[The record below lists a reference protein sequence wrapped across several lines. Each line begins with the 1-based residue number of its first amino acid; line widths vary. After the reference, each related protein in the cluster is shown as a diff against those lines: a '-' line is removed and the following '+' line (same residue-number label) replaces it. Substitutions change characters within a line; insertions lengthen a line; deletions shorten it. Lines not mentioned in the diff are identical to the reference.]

1 MSTANPVLKRHL
13 GTLVLIAALVL
24 FSIGKAIVAP
34 IVLAALLAALL
45 TPAVRWLVRHRL
57 PDLLAVGIVVGS
69 LTLAVLLLGSV
80 VANQLDQVVDKLV
93 EYRHNIHERLG
104 ELTVGNGTVSKA
116 ASTIHA
122 LQADLGDLA
131 SAHGLPVGGETPAH
145 QSTEIST
152 TSPVKVDVVTDH
164 RIGIGDLLP
173 LLSTSLEPLAIF
185 GLTFLLGTFMIVQRA
200 DLARRF
206 TLLAAW
212 MAARDISI
220 FDSEALVGITDRISR
235 YLVFQT
241 ALNFGAGS
249 VIAAVLYF
257 LGVPNALLWGLL
269 TALLRYIPYLGIV
282 IAASL
287 TVLFSIAV
295 SANWSVPLQVM
306 CLFLALELV
315 LGNVIEPLVLGHG
328 TGLSSLGVLVA
339 TAFWTWIWGPM
350 GLFLAIPLTV
360 CLVAI
365 GRQAPSLAYLEILLA
380 DPMPALRPE
389 KPTSA
394 RA

>member
-131 SAHGLPVGGETPAH
+131 SAHGLPVGGEAPAH
-145 QSTEIST
+145 QSTELST
-152 TSPVKVDVVTDH
+152 SPPVKVDVVSDH
-164 RIGIGDLLP
+164 RIGVGDLLP